1 MLSRA
6 DVRAHLVLVVIIL
19 HGCGMFLQIVV
30 RVCCS
35 YTGHGIND
43 LFHTAPNV
51 PHYAKNK
58 AVGIMSAGQTFTI
71 EPMIN
76 AGSGKVRWQHA
87 RVCDGT
93 PLPLR

>member
-43 LFHTAPNV
+43 LFHTDNV
-51 PHYAKNK
+51 DVSPQQR
-58 AVGIMSAGQTFTI
+58 AGTI
-71 EPMIN
+71 GAN
-76 AGSGKVRWQHA
+76 
-87 RVCDGT
+87 T
-93 PLPLR
+93 